1 MLWGFLCLF
10 KIETMCKWLRFNSKK
25 ASNAV
30 RNCQIC
36 KCSFSTKIG
45 TSKLGRIS
53 TENQSQTSNRE
64 GSRATTL
71 ALFVYFAVAIVKN
84 KLSHLSDRVCN
95 FCWRRKVRNL
105 FQLCHLVKNSTKEE
119 SVQSPDRFVSNGN
132 YSVFCFALL
141 AKPCK
146 SQSVSN
152 RLTCNC
158 L

>member
-1 MLWGFLCLF
+1 
-10 KIETMCKWLRFNSKK
+10 MCKWLRFNSKK

-84 KLSHLSDRVCN
+84 KLSQIVCAI
-95 FCWRRKVRNL
+95 
-105 FQLCHLVKNSTKEE
+105 LVGGEKYEIYFSY
-119 SVQSPDRFVSNGN
+119 VIW
-132 YSVFCFALL
+132 
-141 AKPCK
+141 
-146 SQSVSN
+146 
-152 RLTCNC
+152 
-158 L
+158 